1 MKLIYVFFLHV
12 LIFFNENLTLQQIQ
26 NKLRAKY
33 VAYKLK
39 LNIHVCALTKYTMKQ
54 W

>member
-1 MKLIYVFFLHV
+1 MCFFLHV
-12 LIFFNENLTLQQIQ
+12 LTFFNENLTLQQTIQ

-39 LNIHVCALTKYTMKQ
+39 LNIHVCAFTKYTMKQ